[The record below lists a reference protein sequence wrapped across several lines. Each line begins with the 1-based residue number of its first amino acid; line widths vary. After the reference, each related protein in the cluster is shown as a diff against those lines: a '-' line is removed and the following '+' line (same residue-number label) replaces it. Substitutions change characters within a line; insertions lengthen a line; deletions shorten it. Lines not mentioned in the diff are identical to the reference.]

1 MRRPAHAFI
10 GSLLTAFFLF
20 YAGPLLAEVITID
33 FNKGTT
39 SGTLINT
46 VVDVEVPRT
55 AYCQAG
61 SDLFTLHS
69 ATQYSYYSSSGCG
82 IRLSSKTKTG
92 YIILSLDGQKD
103 IAKVVVY
110 ASKVAGNAN
119 SSLTVYAAAS
129 TKYGT
134 TRYSYGSDGT
144 LERVD
149 YSDGTYTRY
158 AYDNT
163 ERVAQATDGDLT
175 AYSASNAASECYAL
189 PEVAVNRTFRDLKL
203 KAPGGGYVMIHRLD
217 IYIGNGADDDDAV
230 RAPQA
235 PPDDGNVLYNLLGQ
249 RISRPSRG
257 IFVRGGKKCLQK

>member
-119 SSLTVYAAAS
+119 SSLTVYAANEAVK
-129 TKYGT
+129 TF
-134 TRYSYGSDGT
+134 
-144 LERVD
+144 E
-149 YSDGTYTRY
+149 
-158 AYDNT
+158 N
-163 ERVAQATDGDLT
+163 GDLT

-235 PPDDGNVLYNLLGQ
+235 PPDEGNVLYNLLGQ

-257 IFVRGGKKCLQK
+257 IFVRGGKKCIQK

>member
-119 SSLTVYAAAS
+119 SSLTVYAANEAVK
-129 TKYGT
+129 TF
-134 TRYSYGSDGT
+134 
-144 LERVD
+144 E
-149 YSDGTYTRY
+149 
-158 AYDNT
+158 N
-163 ERVAQATDGDLT
+163 GDLT

-217 IYIGNGADDDDAV
+217 IYIGNEADDDDAV

-235 PPDDGNVLYNLLGQ
+235 PPDEGNVLYNLLGQ

>member
-119 SSLTVYAAAS
+119 SSLTVYAANEAVK
-129 TKYGT
+129 TF
-134 TRYSYGSDGT
+134 
-144 LERVD
+144 E
-149 YSDGTYTRY
+149 
-158 AYDNT
+158 N
-163 ERVAQATDGDLT
+163 GDLT

-203 KAPGGGYVMIHRLD
+203 KAPSGGYVMIHRLD
-217 IYIGNGADDDDAV
+217 IYIRNGADDDDAV

-235 PPDDGNVLYNLLGQ
+235 PPDEGNVLYNLLGQ

>member
-119 SSLTVYAAAS
+119 SSLTVYAANEAVK
-129 TKYGT
+129 TF
-134 TRYSYGSDGT
+134 
-144 LERVD
+144 E
-149 YSDGTYTRY
+149 
-158 AYDNT
+158 N
-163 ERVAQATDGDLT
+163 GDLT

-217 IYIGNGADDDDAV
+217 IYIGNGADDDYAV

-235 PPDDGNVLYNLLGQ
+235 PPDEGNVLYNLLGQ